1 MSMKKIYVAGAMT
14 GIPEFNKPAFNAKAE
29 ELKKE
34 GYIVLNPAVLPD
46 GMSWEEYMYI
56 CIPMLSVADEIYMLK
71 GWTSSKGATIE
82 HQEALAQGKS
92 VIYEC

>member
-1 MSMKKIYVAGAMT
+1 MPKKIYIAGPMS
-14 GIPEFNKPAFNAKAE
+14 GMPEFNKPAFISKAS
-29 ELKKE
+29 ELAQE

-71 GWTSSKGATIE
+71 GWTESKGATIE
-82 HQEALAQGKS
+82 HHEALAQGKS